1 MVSIYLFLSLEQKIT
16 RYKTTLLIH
25 CGNDMALSSSLFF
38 SLFFLF
44 FPPKAVATKRKRK
57 TPNVHSN
64 CSSGITESGSVLATD
79 DGDSSETAAV
89 LPMEMDTDAPDLGG
103 GDARPVFQTPV
114 QAVGRGDGVQLV
126 CVCVC
131 VCVDFLNIF

>member
-1 MVSIYLFLSLEQKIT
+1 MTWPYLL
-16 RYKTTLLIH
+16 
-25 CGNDMALSSSLFF
+25 LFF
-38 SLFFLF
+38 FFLLLFFF
-44 FPPKAVATKRKRK
+44 FFFSPPKAVATKRKREK
-57 TPNVHSN
+57 PNVHSN

-126 CVCVC
+126 CVYVC
-131 VCVDFLNIF
+131 V